1 MEFITVQVLVAFVVG
16 LIFGYGISVLR
27 KSGR

>member
-1 MEFITVQVLVAFVVG
+1 MEFITAQVLVAFVVG
-16 LIFGYGISVLR
+16 LVFGYGISLIR